1 MAWKKKAKEAVE
13 EKVEEKA
20 GDKKGK
26 KPFPLH
32 DHKRSKKD

>member
-1 MAWKKKAKEAVE
+1 MAWKKKAKEMVE

-20 GDKKGK
+20 GAMKGK

-32 DHKRSKKD
+32 DNKRSAK